1 MIHCIIVDD
10 EPLALDLLEDYIH
23 QVHDLKLV
31 ARCQNAASAHKAL
44 EKYDVQLMFLDINM
58 PETDGIAFL
67 QSLKMKNRPLVVFT
81 TAHSQHALESYELDV
96 TDYLL
101 KPFSFERF
109 LKAIHKVNIRLHPST
124 NGTAVLNHSA
134 QKHIFIKSEYKTY
147 RIDLPDIIYV
157 EGLKDYSKI
166 YTTSGNVLTLKSL
179 KAIEGLLPKNEFIR
193 VHRSYIIAIHKIKV
207 VSKSQ
212 ITTVN
217 DINIP
222 ISESF
227 RDNFNAMMNAAHI

>member
-1 MIHCIIVDD
+1 MIPCIIVDD

-23 QVHDLKLV
+23 QVPDLKLV
-31 ARCQNAASAHKAL
+31 ARCHNAASAHKAL
-44 EKYDVQLMFLDINM
+44 EKQDVQLMFLDINM

-81 TAHSQHALESYELDV
+81 TAHSQHALESYELDA

-109 LKAIHKVNIRLHPST
+109 LRTVHKVNMRLQPAT
-124 NGTAVLNHSA
+124 NGVAALNYST

-179 KAIEGLLPKNEFIR
+179 KAIESLLPKHEFIR

-217 DINIP
+217 DVNIP